1 MADAGCWEPDCLVDG
16 IQSDLLVPTDKTSGR
31 EDDSSNTFFIRTGSG
46 NHVPRSVCVNL
57 EPTVMNVKQMLM
69 VKEEDTEDQKP
80 NADLHDP
87 KPQHIKEEDEE
98 VCISLRGELFKVKEE
113 IESDMKSEDDKQSPL
128 LSQLYQDQIKDRD
141 LPEVKNEGES
151 IKIENFEGGSR
162 SFKHEDTVKDEEDDD
177 DVKYPVPEMKHL
189 SDSAPTSVTVH
200 VLSFQYIAPESNGNL
215 VNKLDAEVGFT
226 ENKNVGSRRKAQK
239 GWKLNCEVC
248 GKTFCE
254 KRNLNTHM
262 RIHTGEKPFC
272 CKVCGHRSCQKS
284 SLNRH
289 MIIHTGQKPFCCD
302 LCGHRFTLKSSLN
315 RHMGIH
321 MGQKPFSCD
330 LCGHK
335 CSQKVN
341 LNSHMR
347 IHTGQKPFCCDLCGH
362 TFRRKSHLNTHMK
375 IHSRQKVTPL

>member
-1 MADAGCWEPDCLVDG
+1 MTCYIGVQTDAGRWEPDYLVDG
-16 IQSDLLVPTDKTSGR
+16 IQSDLLMPADKT
-31 EDDSSNTFFIRTGSG
+31 DSSNTVFIRTGSG
-46 NHVPRSVCVNL
+46 NHIHRSVCVNL
-57 EPTVMNVKQMLM
+57 EPTVMDVKQILV

-98 VCISLRGELFKVKEE
+98 VCISLRGELLKVKEE
-113 IESDMKSEDDKQSPL
+113 MESGIKSEDDKSEGTG
-128 LSQLYQDQIKDRD
+128 LYQDQIKDRE

-151 IKIENFEGGSR
+151 IKTEDFEGGSR
-162 SFKHEDTVKDEEDDD
+162 SFKHEDAMNDEEED

-189 SDSAPTSVTVH
+189 SDSAPPPVTVH
-200 VLSFQYIAPESNGNL
+200 VLSFQYRPPESNGDL
-215 VNKLDAEVGFT
+215 VGKLDSEVGFT
-226 ENKNVGSRRKAQK
+226 ENKNVGSRRKAQT
-239 GWKLNCEVC
+239 GWKVNCEVC
-248 GKTFCE
+248 GKTFFE

-362 TFRRKSHLNTHMK
+362 TFRRKSHLNTHMN
-375 IHSRQKVTPL
+375 IHTRQKITPL

>member
-1 MADAGCWEPDCLVDG
+1 MIPPTPSLSGLV
-16 IQSDLLVPTDKTSGR
+16 LEVTSLGL
-31 EDDSSNTFFIRTGSG
+31 
-46 NHVPRSVCVNL
+46 SV
-57 EPTVMNVKQMLM
+57 
-69 VKEEDTEDQKP
+69 
-80 NADLHDP
+80 
-87 KPQHIKEEDEE
+87 
-98 VCISLRGELFKVKEE
+98 LRGELFKVKEE
-113 IESDMKSEDDKQSPL
+113 IESDMKSEDDEQSPL
-128 LSQLYQDQIKDRD
+128 FSQLYQDQIKDRD

-177 DVKYPVPEMKHL
+177 DVKYPAPEMKHL
-189 SDSAPTSVTVH
+189 SDSAPPSVTVH

-239 GWKLNCEVC
+239 GWKVNCEVC

>member
-1 MADAGCWEPDCLVDG
+1 MTDAGCWEPDH
-16 IQSDLLVPTDKTSGR
+16 IQSDLLMPLDKTFGR
-31 EDDSSNTFFIRTGSG
+31 EEDSSNTFLIKTGCG
-46 NHVPRSVCVNL
+46 NHVPWSVCVNL
-57 EPTVMNVKQMLM
+57 KPTVMDVKQMLK
-69 VKEEDTEDQKP
+69 VKDEDTEDQKP

-113 IESDMKSEDDKQSPL
+113 IESAIKSEDDEQSPL
-128 LSQLYQDQIKDRD
+128 LSQLYQEQIIDREP
-141 LPEVKNEGES
+141 PEVKNEGES
-151 IKIENFEGGSR
+151 IKVEDFEGGSR
-162 SFKHEDTVKDEEDDD
+162 SFKHEDTVKDEEDGNDL
-177 DVKYPVPEMKHL
+177 KYPDPEIKHL
-189 SDSAPTSVTVH
+189 SDSAPPAITVH
-200 VLSFQYIAPESNGNL
+200 VLSFQYRAPESNGDIGS
-215 VNKLDAEVGFT
+215 KLDAEVGFA
-226 ENKNVGSRRKAQK
+226 ENKNGSRRKAQK
-239 GWKLNCEVC
+239 GRKVNCEVC
-248 GKTFCE
+248 GKTFFE
-254 KRNLNTHM
+254 KRNLTTHM

-362 TFRRKSHLNTHMK
+362 TFRRKSHLNAHMK
-375 IHSRQKVTPL
+375 IHSRQKITPL

>member
-1 MADAGCWEPDCLVDG
+1 MTDAGHWEPDCLVDG
-16 IQSDLLVPTDKTSGR
+16 IQLDLMMPTDKNSGR
-31 EDDSSNTFFIRTGSG
+31 EDDSSNTFFIKTGSG
-46 NHVPRSVCVNL
+46 NHVPQSVCVNL
-57 EPTVMNVKQMLM
+57 EPTVMDVKQMLM

-98 VCISLRGELFKVKEE
+98 VCISLRGDLFKVKEE
-113 IESDMKSEDDKQSPL
+113 IESGMKSEDGEQSPL
-128 LSQLYQDQIKDRD
+128 LSQLYQDQIKDRE

-151 IKIENFEGGSR
+151 IKIEDFEGGSR
-162 SFKHEDTVKDEEDDD
+162 SFKHEDTVKNEEDDD

-189 SDSAPTSVTVH
+189 PPATSPPVIVH
-200 VLSFQYIAPESNGNL
+200 VLSFQYRAPESNGDL
-215 VNKLDAEVGFT
+215 VGKLDAEVGFT
-226 ENKNVGSRRKAQK
+226 ENKNVGSRKKARK
-239 GWKLNCEVC
+239 GWKANCEVC

-254 KRNLNTHM
+254 KRNLITHM

-302 LCGHRFTLKSSLN
+302 LCGNRFTLKSSLD

-321 MGQKPFSCD
+321 MGKKPFSCH

-347 IHTGQKPFCCDLCGH
+347 IHTGQKPFCCDVCGH

-375 IHSRQKVTPL
+375 IHSQQKINPL